1 MSKIDFKKSL
11 RHLYSCSTKSF
22 EIVDVPVMQFIQV
35 DGFGSPESDAYRNA
49 LEWLYATSY
58 PIKFI
63 CKKEFDRDY
72 VIPPLEGLWWA
83 DNMDVFVSGERD
95 SWKWT
100 MMIMQPDWVTL
111 EAYEA
116 GLDKASKKLGSA
128 PDSIRLEFLTEGKSV
143 QIMHV
148 GPYSA
153 EAPTISRLHLE
164 YLPANGLV
172 ENGHHH
178 EIYLGDPRRTA
189 PEKLK
194 TILRQPVRDA

>member
-11 RHLYSCSTKSF
+11 RHLYSGSTKNF
-22 EIVDVPVMQFIQV
+22 EIVDVPVMQFIRV
-35 DGFGSPESDAYRNA
+35 DGIGSPESDAYRNA
-49 LEWLYATSY
+49 LEWLYGTSY

-63 CKKEFDRDY
+63 CKKECDRDY
-72 VIPPLEGLWWA
+72 VVPPLEGLWWA
-83 DNMDVFVSGERD
+83 DDMDVFVSGERD

-111 EAYEA
+111 EMFEA

-128 PDSIRLEFLTEGKSV
+128 PDSIRLEPLTEGKSV

-178 EIYLGDPRRTA
+178 EIYLGDPAEPHQRS
-189 PEKLK
+189 
-194 TILRQPVRDA
+194 